1 MNVLLAVPWDQ
12 ETGGVAF
19 VVGHV
24 ARHLERAGHSVHF
37 LHPAERRW
45 PARTTTKWGF
55 SGWQANLRSPRSPG
69 TVRSRLA
76 FALTFPI
83 TLGFLLW
90 LILRHRIDVVNVHYP
105 SAMFGYF
112 AVCRRMV
119 PRLRL
124 VVSVHGT
131 DLLSP
136 DGTRKALD
144 PLLDLLLRSAD
155 SIVAPSNG
163 FAQQCELPAELS
175 PALHVIHNGVDR
187 AEFSRRTNRRPNLVL
202 TVASLD
208 VWKGLDVLIRAFA
221 RARHEHDDLALVVA
235 GDGPERASLEKLARE
250 VGLEGAVA
258 FLGYVDRP
266 TLTRLMAMCTVFVL
280 PSRSEPFGIA
290 IVEALAAG
298 APVIA
303 TRVGG
308 IPEILDD
315 GTVGILVPPDDERAL
330 AESLVRLLHDAELRR
345 VLSTRGPA
353 RVSSAFLWS
362 LTGRRYLSLFERLLD
377 ASDGVRIEH
386 RIEALLQ

>member
-19 VVGHV
+19 VVGHI
-24 ARHLERAGHSVHF
+24 ARHLEHAGHSVQF

-55 SGWQANLRSPRSPG
+55 PGWQANLRSPHGPR
-69 TVRSRLA
+69 TARARIA
-76 FALTFPI
+76 FAVTFPI
-83 TLGFLLW
+83 TLAFLLW
-90 LILRHRIDVVNVHYP
+90 VILRHRIHVVNVHYP

-112 AVCRRMV
+112 AVCRRIL
-119 PRLRL
+119 PKLRL

-136 DGTRKALD
+136 SGRPKALD
-144 PLLDLLLRSAD
+144 PVLDFLLRSAD
-155 SIVAPSNG
+155 SIIAPSHG
-163 FAQQCELPAELS
+163 FAHQCEFPAKLRR
-175 PALHVIHNGVDR
+175 ALHVIHNGVDQ
-187 AEFSRRTNRRPNLVL
+187 AEFSPGARRDPDLVL

-221 RARHEHDDLALVVA
+221 RARRERDGLTLVIA
-235 GDGPERASLEKLARE
+235 GEGPERTSLERLARE
-250 VGLEGAVA
+250 HGLQDHVA

-266 TLTRLMAMCTVFVL
+266 TLARLLASCTVFVL
-280 PSRSEPFGIA
+280 PSRSEPFGIVVA
-290 IVEALAAG
+290 EALAAG

-315 GTVGILVPPDDERAL
+315 GRDGVLVPPDDDRAL
-330 AESLVRLLHDAELRR
+330 AESLVRMLDDDAFRDEL
-345 VLSTRGPA
+345 SERGPA

-362 LTGRRYLSLFERLLD
+362 FTGQRYLSLFQHLLSAAEG
-377 ASDGVRIEH
+377 ASFEQ
-386 RIEALLQ
+386 RIEALSP